1 MNTRAELTVPLR
13 PQAFAAVAFAAVAA
27 AFDLTS
33 NNGIFRPWSG
43 GRIGRENINVR
54 VYATYIFVLPFL
66 QTAKQNSRHSYG
78 ILVRAV
84 LYDHSRMK
92 AIAKG
97 ESVSSKDSAR

>member
-43 GRIGRENINVR
+43 GRIGRENINV
-54 VYATYIFVLPFL
+54 
-66 QTAKQNSRHSYG
+66 
-78 ILVRAV
+78 
-84 LYDHSRMK
+84 
-92 AIAKG
+92 
-97 ESVSSKDSAR
+97 ESTQL